1 MDIVNE
7 VAFSCFAKD
16 VLLCNSAAQIV
27 KSVDEVE
34 NMKDEYGM
42 NQFEIFQLLLD
53 DKDFAILRYSLY
65 IKEDFSEIY
74 LRLDDIPAY
83 NLRLGDK
90 EIPKSIGTIRINH
103 FTEDLENYCD
113 NVLTPLFVEYYK
125 DSNHEVKINYIAD
138 SRAFSP
144 LEFLGFQTCKSIKI
158 IFDYTDYRN
167 IIYPIVKPS
176 NVIQFD
182 DASGLVSDSEN
193 ETDNRQLKE
202 LKSKTVMS
210 TDLYYSQTPFENTI
224 YSVMVNG
231 NRVYMVRN
239 MNIFERFTNYIAND
253 MMDSDKSF
261 WFLGE
266 RRRRFAA

>member
-27 KSVDEVE
+27 KSANEVE

-42 NQFEIFQLLLD
+42 NQFEIFQLLLN

-83 NLRLGDK
+83 NLRLENK

-113 NVLTPLFVEYYK
+113 NILTPLFVEYYK
-125 DSNHEVKINYIAD
+125 DTDYEVKINYIAD

-144 LEFLGFQTCKSIKI
+144 LEFLGFQTCKSIKLV
-158 IFDYTDYRN
+158 FNYADYRN
-167 IIYPIVKPS
+167 IIYPIAKPS
-176 NVIQFD
+176 NVVQFD
-182 DASGLVSDSEN
+182 DTSSLVSDSEN

-202 LKSKTVMS
+202 LNSKTMMS
-210 TDLYYSQTPFENTI
+210 ANLYYNQTPFENTI
-224 YSVMVNG
+224 YTVMVNG

-239 MNIFERFTNYIAND
+239 MNLFERFINYIASD
-253 MMDSDKSF
+253 MMDSDNSF